1 MTKIKLLKVGA
12 DVEGFLITSQG
23 LPTVC
28 IGLLKGTKEQPHKID
43 LGEPGFAYQED
54 NVLPEY
60 NIPPADNAEKFAK
73 NIDTMRNYLVA
84 YFKGNFR
91 LRYST
96 QASMYF
102 ELEKLD
108 HPQAKKF
115 GCEPDFCVWTRSTN
129 EMPTKVDPRL
139 RTSGGHLHV
148 SYKIGSCEKAED
160 HPEYM
165 EIMENLIKTQDL
177 LLGIPSLFMET
188 DKIRRQLYGKAGA
201 FRPKSY
207 GHEYRVLSP
216 FWATGTAMAEWAFN
230 QTSRAVDMVNDG
242 FTINP
247 TLGKS
252 IQKAINESNLKIAE
266 NLCRNYSLSLV

>member
-12 DVEGFLITSQG
+12 DVEGFLVDKDG
-23 LPTVC
+23 MPKVC
-28 IGLLKGTKEQPHKID
+28 VGLLEGTKEKPHSVD

-60 NIPPADNAEKFAK
+60 NIPAADNADKFAQ
-73 NIDTMRNYLVA
+73 NIETMRNYLQS
-84 YFKGNFR
+84 YFKANFR
-91 LRYST
+91 FRYTT

-102 ELEKLD
+102 ELKQLQ

-115 GCEPDFCVWTRSTN
+115 GCEPDFCVWTRSAN
-129 EMPTKVDPRL
+129 EMPTKVDPCL
-139 RTSGGHLHV
+139 RTSGGHIHV

-160 HPEYM
+160 HPEYL
-165 EIMENLIKTQDL
+165 EILESLIKTQDL
-177 LLGIPSLFMET
+177 LLGIPSLFMEP
-188 DKIRRQLYGKAGA
+188 DKVRRQLYGKAGA

-216 FWATGTAMAEWAFN
+216 FWATSPPMSSWAFN
-230 QTSRAVDMVNDG
+230 QTARAVDMVNSG
-242 FTINP
+242 FTVNP
-247 TLGKS
+247 ILGNS

-266 NLCRNYSLSLV
+266 NLCRNYHLDLV